1 MSAFLTDDQK
11 EIIRRTFGVGAPPEE
26 IAKFIATVERTGLDP
41 FARQLYFS
49 SRYDKEKGKNVW
61 LTQVSIDGLRVVAER
76 TGAYEGQTGPFW
88 CGQDGVWREMWPD
101 PSNPPFAAKVGVF
114 RAGFKEPIYGVA
126 RWKSYHQTKAGG
138 GVSFMWSKMDDL
150 MLGKCAEALA
160 LRRAFPQQLSGLYAE
175 EEMSQ
180 ADMEPVP
187 VASEQPP
194 VGARQVASTPQ
205 QVAQGPVRVSPPPA
219 KEQPTVATVDE
230 SKPANAPPPPHDP
243 QTGEV
248 LVTVAPDAPE
258 LPQLKELL
266 VKGLGHG
273 SGTAMAFLSEMTGRP
288 IKRMGELT
296 LANCQDGIKLLTTYK
311 ERLDTV
317 IGEDPQMRGE
327 FQAKVLKREMTSPLT
342 CGEVRQVIAKVDEI
356 LQPAVEAA
364 AAASAT
370 TGATDDAT
378 W

>member
-187 VASEQPP
+187 TASEQPP
-194 VGARQVASTPQ
+194 VARQVAAPVQ
-205 QVAQGPVRVSPPPA
+205 QVAQAPARVVAQPTS
-219 KEQPTVATVDE
+219 KEQPVVATVDE
-230 SKPANAPPPPHDP
+230 SKPANAPPHDP

-266 VKGLGHG
+266 VKGLGHN
-273 SGTAMAFLSEMTGRP
+273 STTAMTFLTELAGRP

-296 LANCQDGIKLLTTYK
+296 LANCQDGIALLTTYK
-311 ERLDTV
+311 ARL
-317 IGEDPQMRGE
+317 GALNYSEQDPAGRDE
-327 FQAKVLKREMTSPLT
+327 FLANLLQHPMTAPLTFTDVLKAIKEID
-342 CGEVRQVIAKVDEI
+342 VI
-356 LQPAVEAA
+356 LQPAVAAASAPVAA
-364 AAASAT
+364 AAAAE
-370 TGATDDAT
+370 DAT